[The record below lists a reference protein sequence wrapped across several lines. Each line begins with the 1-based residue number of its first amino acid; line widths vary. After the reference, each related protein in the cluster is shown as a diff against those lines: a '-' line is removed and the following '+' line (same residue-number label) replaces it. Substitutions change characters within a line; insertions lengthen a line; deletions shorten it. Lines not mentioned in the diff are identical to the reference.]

1 MRLPLDETAFTFDER
16 PVAIGQVVLAAV
28 SWGAWARL
36 LRRLEFGMLAIAR
49 LEQEGETL
57 ADEDLRPRLIAWRR
71 ARRLLAAEEYNAWLA
86 ARELTLE
93 DMSAYLRRTTAAE
106 RLGGESSG
114 LEADARPPDLEGA
127 ADAAFPEAIVSGELR
142 SWAERLARQ
151 AAAAPALA
159 ARGLGAAETRKD
171 DVEALLS
178 EARADPRSGLREMP
192 AERLAAWAA
201 DELALEC
208 AWVRLAR
215 EAADEQLIER
225 CVRSHHLDWQRLAW
239 DEATFPREDVA
250 LEAAMWV
257 RDEGVAL
264 NAIAERA
271 DAPASAGEAY
281 GWDVGEL
288 MALLVGT
295 RPGELVGPVSNDQG
309 WRLLHL
315 RERVLPTSTDPQIRA
330 RAIEEL
336 LEDALAPHLAG
347 RVEWHAAL

>member
-1 MRLPLDETAFTFDER
+1 MRLPLDDTAFTFDER

-36 LRRLEFGMLAIAR
+36 LRRLELGVLAIAR
-49 LEQEGETL
+49 LEQEGQTL
-57 ADEDLRPRLIAWRR
+57 TDNDLRPRLISWRR
-71 ARRLLAAEEYNAWLA
+71 TRRLLAAEDYNAWLT
-86 ARELTLE
+86 ARELTLD
-93 DMSAYLRRTTAAE
+93 DMSAYLLRTTATE
-106 RLGGESSG
+106 WLGGDADG
-114 LEADARPPDLEGA
+114 LESDAHRRGLEGA

-151 AAAAPALA
+151 AAAARALA
-159 ARGLGAAETRKD
+159 ARGLDAGEAGQD

-178 EARADPRSGLREMP
+178 KARADPRSGLDEIP

-201 DELALEC
+201 DELALQR
-208 AWVRLAR
+208 AWERLTR
-215 EAADEQLIER
+215 EVADEKLIER

-239 DEATFPREDVA
+239 DEATFAREDVA
-250 LEAAMWV
+250 LEAALWV
-257 RDEGVAL
+257 REEGVAL
-264 NAIAERA
+264 NAIAERGRTA
-271 DAPASAGEAY
+271 ASAGEAY
-281 GWDVGEL
+281 GADAGEL
-288 MALLVGT
+288 MALLVGA
-295 RPGELVGPVSNDQG
+295 RPGELVGPVSTDQG

-315 RERVLPTSTDPQIRA
+315 RERVSPTSTDPQIRA

>member
-36 LRRLEFGMLAIAR
+36 LRRLELGVLAIAR
-49 LEQEGETL
+49 LEQEGQTL
-57 ADEDLRPRLIAWRR
+57 ADEDVRPRLIAWRR
-71 ARRLLAAEEYNAWLA
+71 ARRLLAAEDYNAWLA

-106 RLGGESSG
+106 RLGGDPNE
-114 LEADARPPDLEGA
+114 LEAEAPPDPHGA
-127 ADAAFPEAIVSGELR
+127 AAAAFPEAIVSGELR

-151 AAAAPALA
+151 AAAARALA
-159 ARGLGAAETRKD
+159 ARGLGAAETRQG

-178 EARADPRSGLREMP
+178 EARADAWSGLGEMP
-192 AERLAAWAA
+192 AARLAAWAA
-201 DELALEC
+201 DRVALEC
-208 AWVRLAR
+208 AWARLAR
-215 EAADEQLIER
+215 EVADERLIER
-225 CVRSHHLDWQRLAW
+225 CVRSHHLDWQWLAW
-239 DEATFPREDVA
+239 DEATFAREDVA

-271 DAPASAGEAY
+271 AAPANAGEAY
-281 GWDVGEL
+281 GWDVGVP

-295 RPGELVGPVSNDQG
+295 RPGELVGPVSTDQG

-315 RERVLPTSTDPQIRA
+315 RERVLPSATDPQVRA

>member
-36 LRRLEFGMLAIAR
+36 LRRLELGVVAIAR
-49 LEQEGETL
+49 LEQAGQEL
-57 ADEDLRPRLIAWRR
+57 ADEDLRPQLIAWRR
-71 ARRLLAAEEYNAWLA
+71 ARRLLAAEDYNAWLT

-106 RLGGESSG
+106 RLGDDPNG
-114 LEADARPPDLEGA
+114 LGAAAPPDPDGA
-127 ADAAFPEAIVSGELR
+127 ASAAFPEAIVSGELR

-151 AAAAPALA
+151 AAGARALA
-159 ARGLGAAETRKD
+159 ARGLDADEANQNG
-171 DVEALLS
+171 VEALLS
-178 EARADPRSGLREMP
+178 KARADPRSGLGEIP

-201 DELALEC
+201 DELAREH
-208 AWVRLAR
+208 AWERLAR
-215 EAADEQLIER
+215 EVADENRIGL
-225 CVRSHHLDWQRLAW
+225 CVRSHHLDWQWLAW
-239 DEATFPREDVA
+239 DEATFAREDVA

-264 NAIAERA
+264 TAIAERA
-271 DAPASAGEAY
+271 ASPASAGEAY
-281 GWDVGEL
+281 GWDAGEL
-288 MALLVGT
+288 LALLVGT
-295 RPGELVGPVSNDQG
+295 RPGELVGPVSTGQG

-315 RERVLPTSTDPQIRA
+315 RERVLPTSADQQIRA